1 MFACTLESLVLRG
14 VVRQGELA
22 VSRLGFGATATRSP
36 EDVKS
41 VLPPARTGP
50 DTDPLNPDVGYPTKS
65 FSPRAGRSCR
75 HAGSSTRQDVATAML
90 WQQIGGTASAAAAIA
105 EALACRPVA
114 SVVEVSPRLAVLMR
128 LGLQGRSLNST
139 R

>member
-1 MFACTLESLVLRG
+1 MFAFTLESLVLRG
-14 VVRQGELA
+14 VVRTGELA

-36 EDVKS
+36 EDANS

-50 DTDPLNPDVGYPTKS
+50 DTDPLNPDVGYPTKG

-75 HAGSSTRQDVATAML
+75 HAGSSIRQEIATASKL
-90 WQQIGGTASAAAAIA
+90 WRQTGGTASAAAAITG
-105 EALACRPVA
+105 ALPARLVA

-128 LGLQGRSLNST
+128 LGTQGRS

>member
-1 MFACTLESLVLRG
+1 MFAFTLESLVLRG
-14 VVRQGELA
+14 VVRTGELA
-22 VSRLGFGATATRSP
+22 VSRLGFGATAMRNP
-36 EDVKS
+36 GNPNS

-50 DTDPLNPDVGYPTKS
+50 DTDPLNPDVGYPTEG

-75 HAGSSTRQDVATAML
+75 HAGSSIRQEIVTASAL
-90 WQQIGGTASAAAAIA
+90 WRQTGGTASAAAAIA
-105 EALACRPVA
+105 DEALACRPVA

-128 LGLQGRSLNST
+128 LGLQGRS